1 MCKYPLLLADLL
13 KNTPTGDCP
22 EAHDEISQ
30 ILEQIRLKVAFIND
44 ATGNP
49 LAQDRIQKTVSLQ
62 EKLEFPD
69 NVSSPETRGAAR
81 IS

>member
-1 MCKYPLLLADLL
+1 M
-13 KNTPTGDCP
+13 
-22 EAHDEISQ
+22 
-30 ILEQIRLKVAFIND
+30 KVACIND

-69 NVSSPETRGAAR
+69 NVSSPEAYGDEDHRLTMSSSVSSRTCTANWAR
-81 IS
+81 